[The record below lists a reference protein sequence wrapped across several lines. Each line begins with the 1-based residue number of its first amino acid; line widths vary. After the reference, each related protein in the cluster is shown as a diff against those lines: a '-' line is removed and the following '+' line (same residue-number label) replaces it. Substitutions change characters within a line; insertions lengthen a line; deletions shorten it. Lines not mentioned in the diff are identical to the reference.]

1 MNKKKISALILSGL
15 IVLNNAGKLENVYAY
30 SNSNPEQL
38 TKNENNKA
46 TQVVYLE
53 NG

>member
-15 IVLNNAGKLENVYAY
+15 IVLNNAGNLENVYAY
-30 SNSNPEQL
+30 NNSNPEQL

-46 TQVVYLE
+46 TQVVYFE